1 MSGLP
6 PTYGK
11 PVKNEIHALV
21 GADGYFT
28 EVDTMDLPSNPLM
41 SKALKKTYREH
52 NLQIPAV
59 KPIQRNRIKLH
70 AIMRHCYAEIFAD
83 KPDMYDDYFTGHSL
97 HALRH
102 LFAQYWLTASSIKN
116 GGVRDYSLVMKM
128 GHWKGV
134 DVLMN
139 FYGGESNV
147 KITKRAM
154 ELRTSYEDLAEREKI
169 QKEED
174 KANKPLE
181 EELENVDE
189 DNFTESTSDETDDAG
204 EPDANLTEE
213 EQTDEL

>member
-1 MSGLP
+1 
-6 PTYGK
+6 
-11 PVKNEIHALV
+11 
-21 GADGYFT
+21 
-28 EVDTMDLPSNPLM
+28 
-41 SKALKKTYREH
+41 
-52 NLQIPAV
+52 
-59 KPIQRNRIKLH
+59 
-70 AIMRHCYAEIFAD
+70 
-83 KPDMYDDYFTGHSL
+83 
-97 HALRH
+97 
-102 LFAQYWLTASSIKN
+102 
-116 GGVRDYSLVMKM
+116 
-128 GHWKGV
+128 
-134 DVLMN
+134 MN